1 MCVLSAATSISRATG
16 GYPMPEDVI
25 IILLCNMATLVLFA
39 AYMACEA
46 LL

>member
-1 MCVLSAATSISRATG
+1 MCVLSAVTSISRAIG
-16 GYPMPEDVI
+16 GSRMHEDVI

-39 AYMACEA
+39 AYIACEA